1 MASPR
6 PGTSA
11 SAQKSLAGKSPAVKT
26 PASFHGHTHATSVT
40 SHPSSTPMGAAA
52 FQDELL
58 NLNSPAAA
66 LMNSIAPTGMTP
78 TPDGQNGLGMSTPL
92 DSARGTKNPSSGGP
106 GEERRRRLQQVADTL
121 RTKVVG
127 RGITREDVERVA
139 RLEGFEALWDEDN
152 LTIAGDIVELDIHF
166 HPLIKD
172 RVLDLVLKFNPAE
185 GEPQVQQE
193 ATGILK
199 PQLAALTSTDDQTVR
214 DDLHDFA
221 DNLQYLARMDRI
233 GTTPSS
239 FDMVGGLYK
248 AFTDIWAEE
257 KKRLT
262 WRNDLQH
269 ACQGTV
275 GRPRFDRSPRLGMTT
290 DFWQDKHGL
299 ILSNEDAG
307 PGNDFSS
314 ISMRGRSVYTGRVL
328 FKSGSPSTTA
338 PTQWLSESIIMDG
351 DSSEQVSE
359 SSETRLR
366 PAWHGSTIGLANGAS
381 NTDGDQ
387 MNIDSKHTSTPKL
400 VDAHFVYDL
409 ASDLLV
415 PMSAIMQ
422 LNSEIHMVNIDQT
435 KGVTYQ
441 QALQQER
448 KLTANSN
455 TAATIDAK
463 WTRRLAQFLPEGKV
477 DYHLHSYALY
487 SADSVSELWCYPIS
501 SLHFNHPRH
510 FVTFLPL
517 ARQSAVIWAL
527 LRSLVVQPGA
537 LVEGREEAPSPKH
550 KIVRRSNKKAT
561 NGTVKDRPVPAVG
574 TLPIDVS
581 LDLLSDASKATFSV
595 LAPLQGQSENLG
607 ASRFMQLTFGVGLN
621 GIIKV
626 DTVAG
631 LPDITNLQDKLG
643 HMLSTAEDIGVVVQ
657 WVIEQTQQTST
668 S

>member
-1 MASPR
+1 M
-6 PGTSA
+6 
-11 SAQKSLAGKSPAVKT
+11 
-26 PASFHGHTHATSVT
+26 
-40 SHPSSTPMGAAA
+40 
-52 FQDELL
+52 
-58 NLNSPAAA
+58 
-66 LMNSIAPTGMTP
+66 
-78 TPDGQNGLGMSTPL
+78 
-92 DSARGTKNPSSGGP
+92 
-106 GEERRRRLQQVADTL
+106 
-121 RTKVVG
+121 VG

-166 HPLIKD
+166 HPLMKD

-239 FDMVGGLYK
+239 FDMVGGLYN
-248 AFTDIWAEE
+248 AFTDIWTEE

-269 ACQGTV
+269 ACKGTV
-275 GRPRFDRSPRLGMTT
+275 GRPRFDRSPRLGMTV
-290 DFWQDKHGL
+290 DFWQDKHSL
-299 ILSNEDAG
+299 TVPNEDAG
-307 PGNDFSS
+307 PGNDSSS
-314 ISMRGRSVYTGRVL
+314 IPKRRRSACTGRVL
-328 FKSGSPSTTA
+328 FKSGSPSTAA
-338 PTQWLSESIIMDG
+338 PERWLSESIITYG

-359 SSETRLR
+359 SSETSLR
-366 PAWHGSTIGLANGAS
+366 PAWHGSTTGLVNGAS
-381 NTDGDQ
+381 STDEDQ
-387 MNIDSKHTSTPKL
+387 MNIDSKHNSTPNL
-400 VDAHFVYDL
+400 LDAHFVYDL
-409 ASDLLV
+409 ISDLLV

-422 LNSEIHMVNIDQT
+422 LNSEIHMVDIDQT

-441 QALQQER
+441 QALQKER
-448 KLTANSN
+448 DLLANRDTTA
-455 TAATIDAK
+455 TTETK
-463 WTRRLAQFLPEGKV
+463 WTRRLARFSPEGKI

-501 SLHFNHPRH
+501 RLHFNHPRH

-537 LVEGREEAPSPKH
+537 SLERREEAPSPKH
-550 KIVRRSNKKAT
+550 KIVKRSNKKAT
-561 NGTVKDRPVPAVG
+561 HGTVKDRSISNVG
-574 TLPIDVS
+574 TLPVDVS
-581 LDLLSDASKATFSV
+581 LDLLSDPSKATFSI

-607 ASRFMQLTFGVGLN
+607 ASRFIQLTFHVGLN
-621 GIIKV
+621 GIIEV
-626 DTVAG
+626 ETVAG
-631 LPDITNLQDKLG
+631 LPDVAILQDKLG
-643 HMLSTAEDIGVVVQ
+643 HMLSTTEDIGVVVQ
-657 WVIEQTQQTST
+657 WMIEQTQQTSK